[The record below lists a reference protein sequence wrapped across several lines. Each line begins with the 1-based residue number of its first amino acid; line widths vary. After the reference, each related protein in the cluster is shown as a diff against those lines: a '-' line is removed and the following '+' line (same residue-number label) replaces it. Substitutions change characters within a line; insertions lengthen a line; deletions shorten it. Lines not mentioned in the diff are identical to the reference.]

1 MSDAKKHSM
10 IVVLDLPRSEAYKK
24 VAKLQGKTMSNWV
37 RALCDSAC
45 RKAGVEPEQMLDEV
59 EVASDVDTSPK

>member
-24 VAKLQGKTMSNWV
+24 VAKAQGKTMSNWV

-45 RKAGVEPEQMLDEV
+45 RKVGVEPEQMLDEV
-59 EVASDVDTSPK
+59 ESDDVDTAPK

>member
-24 VAKLQGKTMSNWV
+24 VAKAQGKTMSNWV

-45 RKAGVEPEQMLDEV
+45 RRAGVEPEQMLDEV
-59 EVASDVDTSPK
+59 ESDDVDTAPK